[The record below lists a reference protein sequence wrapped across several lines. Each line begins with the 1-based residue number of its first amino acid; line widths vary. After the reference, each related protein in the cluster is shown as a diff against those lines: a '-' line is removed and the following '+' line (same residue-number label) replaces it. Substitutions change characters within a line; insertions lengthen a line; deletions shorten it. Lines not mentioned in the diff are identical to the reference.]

1 MKDSKINVLSADD
14 EIDRLFESLVLDSVE
29 LNNVGLNGR
38 VWADCCAGDKSPG
51 VYTDVKG
58 LWWK

>member
-1 MKDSKINVLSADD
+1 MNNIKINVLNAND
-14 EIDRLFESLVLDSVE
+14 EIEKLFESSVLDSVE
-29 LNNVGLNGR
+29 LNDVGLNGR

-51 VYTDVKG
+51 VYTDIKG